1 MRVRS
6 FLVLALTAVLAA
18 SLTACDSGG
27 SSSGATTT
35 VGTTATSAPTGSGG
49 TTSGASTLT
58 ERDFKNKVAAAVIT
72 GTDFQ
77 ADPGFGLT
85 VNVSEQ
91 QGLDTVQLVLD
102 DAYKQYTSDPD
113 RQDEIVDGLV
123 HQVVRQMHEGN
134 AKRSFSEVRDQLMPV
149 LKRRVDVSR
158 IKDGPAVRPFDDLD
172 VIYAV
177 QGDHYFT
184 VATKDDLDRWGK
196 SVDEIDSLALANLEK
211 QTNKQQK
218 LLCEKAKSQRLCG
231 WASGDG
237 YDATRML
244 VPGLRR
250 QIVKELGGPAVYA
263 VPLESVFVALT
274 RNYADVIKPKV
285 LQQFTTGDNPLS
297 PELFE
302 ERNGQLVALSR

>member
-1 MRVRS
+1 MPVRV
-6 FLVLALTAVLAA
+6 FLVLALTALLAA
-18 SLTACDSGG
+18 SVSACDSGG
-27 SSSGATTT
+27 GGGTTSGGTTSTGTSSGATTT
-35 VGTTATSAPTGSGG
+35 E
-49 TTSGASTLT
+49 GALSQ
-58 ERDFKNKVAAAVIT
+58 RDFKNKVAAAIIT
-72 GTDFQ
+72 GTDLQ
-77 ADPGFGLT
+77 GDPGFGLT
-85 VNVSEQ
+85 IDVTEEN
-91 QGLDTVQLVLD
+91 GLDTVQLVLD

-123 HQVVRQMHEGN
+123 QEAVRRMEEGN
-134 AKRSFSEVRDQLMPV
+134 TKRSFSDVRDQLMPM

-158 IKDGPAVRPFDDLD
+158 IENDPAVTQVDDLD

-184 VATKDDLDRWGK
+184 VATKDDLARWGQ
-196 SVDEIDSLALANLEK
+196 SVDDVDSLALSNLEK
-211 QTNKQQK
+211 KTNANQK
-218 LLCEKAKSQRLCG
+218 LLCEPSGGQKLCG

-250 QIVKELGGPAVYA
+250 KIVHELGGPAVYA

-274 RNYADVIKPKV
+274 RNYAPVIKGKV
-285 LQQFTTGDNPLS
+285 LQEFTTGENPLS

-302 ERNGQLVALSR
+302 ERNGQLVALPQ

>member
-1 MRVRS
+1 MLVRV
-6 FLVLALTAVLAA
+6 LLALALTALLTA
-18 SLTACDSGG
+18 SVSACDSGD
-27 SSSGATTT
+27 TTT
-35 VGTTATSAPTGSGG
+35 SGSTPSTATSSGG
-49 TTSGASTLT
+49 TTTQGALSQ
-58 ERDFKNKVAAAVIT
+58 RDFKNKVAAAIIT
-72 GTDFQ
+72 GTDLQ
-77 ADPGFGLT
+77 GDPGFGMT
-85 VNVSEQ
+85 IDVSEQ
-91 QGLDTVQLVLD
+91 NGLDTVQLVLD

-123 HQVVRQMHEGN
+123 QEAVRRMEEGN
-134 AKRSFSEVRDQLMPV
+134 TKRSFSDVRDQLMPM

-158 IKDGPAVRPFDDLD
+158 IENDPAVTQVDDLD

-184 VATKDDLDRWGK
+184 VATKDDLARWGQ
-196 SVDEIDSLALANLEK
+196 SVDDVDSLALSNLEK
-211 QTNKQQK
+211 KTNANQK
-218 LLCEKAKSQRLCG
+218 LLCEPSGGQKLCG

-237 YDATRML
+237 YDASRML

-274 RNYADVIKPKV
+274 RNYASVIKGKV
-285 LQQFTTGDNPLS
+285 LQEFTTGKNPLS

-302 ERNGQLVALSR
+302 ERNGKLVALPQ

>member
-1 MRVRS
+1 MPVRV
-6 FLVLALTAVLAA
+6 FLVLFLTALLAA
-18 SLTACDSGG
+18 SVSACDSGG
-27 SSSGATTT
+27 GSASPTESGATRT
-35 VGTTATSAPTGSGG
+35 TGS
-49 TTSGASTLT
+49 TSGATSTGARTLS
-58 ERDFKNKVAAAVIT
+58 ERDFKNKVAAAIVT
-72 GTDFQ
+72 GTELHGE
-77 ADPGFGLT
+77 PGFGLN
-85 VNVSEQ
+85 VDVSEENE
-91 QGLDTVQLVLD
+91 LDTVQLVLG
-102 DAYKQYTSDPD
+102 DAYKQYASDPD

-123 HQVVRQMHEGN
+123 QEAVRRMQEGN
-134 AKRSFSEVRDQLMPV
+134 SKRSFSDVSGRLMPM
-149 LKRRVDVSR
+149 LKRRVDVGR
-158 IKDGPAVRPFDDLD
+158 IENDPAVTRFDALD
-172 VIYAV
+172 VVYAV

-196 SVDEIDSLALANLEK
+196 SVEEIDSLALSNLER
-211 QTNKQQK
+211 QTNKNQK
-218 LLCEKAKSQRLCG
+218 LLCEPSGGQKLCG

-274 RNYADVIKPKV
+274 RNYAPVIKSKV
-285 LQQFTTGDNPLS
+285 LQEFTTGKNPLS

>member
-1 MRVRS
+1 MPVRV
-6 FLVLALTAVLAA
+6 FLVLALTALLAA
-18 SLTACDSGG
+18 SVSACDSGG
-27 SSSGATTT
+27 GDGTTSGSTTSAATSSGATTT
-35 VGTTATSAPTGSGG
+35 Q
-49 TTSGASTLT
+49 GALSQ
-58 ERDFKNKVAAAVIT
+58 RDFKNKVAAAIIT
-72 GTDFQ
+72 GTDLQ
-77 ADPGFGLT
+77 GDPGFGMT
-85 VNVSEQ
+85 IDVSEQ
-91 QGLDTVQLVLD
+91 NGLDTVQLVLD

-123 HQVVRQMHEGN
+123 QEAVRRMEEGN
-134 AKRSFSEVRDQLMPV
+134 TKRSFSDVRDQLMPM

-158 IKDGPAVRPFDDLD
+158 IENDPAVTQVDDLD

-184 VATKDDLDRWGK
+184 VATKDDLARWGQ
-196 SVDEIDSLALANLEK
+196 SVDEIDSLALSNLEK
-211 QTNKQQK
+211 KTNANQK
-218 LLCEKAKSQRLCG
+218 LLCEPSGGQKLCG

-237 YDATRML
+237 YDASRML

-274 RNYADVIKPKV
+274 RNYASVIKGKV
-285 LQQFTTGDNPLS
+285 LQEFTTGKNPLS

-302 ERNGQLVALSR
+302 ERNGQLVALPQ

>member
-1 MRVRS
+1 MRVRV
-6 FLVLALTAVLAA
+6 FLVLALTALLAA
-18 SLTACDSGG
+18 SVSACDTGGG
-27 SSSGATTT
+27 SASPTESGATTSTGTSSGATSTAP
-35 VGTTATSAPTGSGG
+35 GTLS
-49 TTSGASTLT
+49 
-58 ERDFKNKVAAAVIT
+58 ERDFKNKVAGAIVT
-72 GTDFQ
+72 GTELQ
-77 ADPGFGLT
+77 GEPGFGLN

-91 QGLDTVQLVLD
+91 NGLDTVQLVLG
-102 DAYKQYTSDPD
+102 DAYEQYTSDPD

-123 HQVVRQMHEGN
+123 QEAVRRMEGGN
-134 AKRSFSEVRDQLMPV
+134 SKRSFSEVSGRLMPM

-158 IKDGPAVRPFDDLD
+158 IQNDPAVMRFDDLD
-172 VIYAV
+172 VVYAV

-196 SVDEIDSLALANLEK
+196 SVDEIDLLARSNLER
-211 QTNKQQK
+211 QTNKNQK
-218 LLCEKAKSQRLCG
+218 LLCEPSGGQKLCG

-274 RNYADVIKPKV
+274 RKYAPVIKGKV
-285 LQQFTTGDNPLS
+285 LQEFTTGKNPLS
-297 PELFE
+297 PDLFE
-302 ERNGQLVALSR
+302 ERNGQLVALPQ

>member
-1 MRVRS
+1 MPVRV
-6 FLVLALTAVLAA
+6 FLVLALTALLAA
-18 SLTACDSGG
+18 SVSACDSGG
-27 SSSGATTT
+27 GDGTTSGGTTSAGTSSGATTT
-35 VGTTATSAPTGSGG
+35 Q
-49 TTSGASTLT
+49 GALSQ
-58 ERDFKNKVAAAVIT
+58 RDFKNKVAAAIIT
-72 GTDFQ
+72 GTDLQ
-77 ADPGFGLT
+77 GDPGFGLT
-85 VNVSEQ
+85 IDVSEQ
-91 QGLDTVQLVLD
+91 NGLDTVQLVLD

-123 HQVVRQMHEGN
+123 QEAVRRMKEGN
-134 AKRSFSEVRDQLMPV
+134 TKRSFSAMRDQLMPM

-158 IKDGPAVRPFDDLD
+158 IENDPAVTQFDDLD

-184 VATKDDLDRWGK
+184 VATKDDLARWGQ
-196 SVDEIDSLALANLEK
+196 SVDDVDSFALSNLEK
-211 QTNKQQK
+211 KTNANQK
-218 LLCEKAKSQRLCG
+218 LLCEPSGGQKLCG

-237 YDATRML
+237 YDASRML

-274 RNYADVIKPKV
+274 RNYAPVIKGKV
-285 LQQFTTGDNPLS
+285 LQEFTTGKNPLS

-302 ERNGQLVALSR
+302 ERNGQLVALPQ

>member
-1 MRVRS
+1 MRVRV
-6 FLVLALTAVLAA
+6 FLVLGLTALLAA
-18 SLTACDSGG
+18 SASACDSGG
-27 SSSGATTT
+27 SASPTTSGATTST
-35 VGTTATSAPTGSGG
+35 GTSTG
-49 TTSGASTLT
+49 TTSTGAGALSQ
-58 ERDFKNKVAAAVIT
+58 RDFKNKVAAAIVT
-72 GTDFQ
+72 GTEFQ
-77 ADPGFGLT
+77 GDPGFGLS
-85 VNVSEQ
+85 VDVSEQ
-91 QGLDTVQLVLD
+91 DGLDTVQLVLG

-123 HQVVRQMHEGN
+123 QEAARRMKEGN
-134 AKRSFSEVRDQLMPV
+134 SKRSFSEVSGRLMPM

-158 IKDGPAVRPFDDLD
+158 IENAPAITRFDDLD

-196 SVDEIDSLALANLEK
+196 SLDEVDALALSNLERE
-211 QTNKQQK
+211 TNKNQK
-218 LLCEKAKSQRLCG
+218 LLCEPSGGQKLCG

-250 QIVKELGGPAVYA
+250 QIVKELGAPAVYA

-274 RNYADVIKPKV
+274 RNYAPVIKSKV
-285 LQQFTTGDNPLS
+285 LQEFTTGKNPLS
-297 PELFE
+297 PKLFE
-302 ERNGQLVALSR
+302 ERNGQLVALAQ

>member
-1 MRVRS
+1 MRVRT

-27 SSSGATTT
+27 SSSGTTT
-35 VGTTATSAPTGSGG
+35 AAGTSATLAPTDSGG

-77 ADPGFGLT
+77 ADPGFGLA
-85 VNVSEQ
+85 VDVSEQ

-123 HQVVRQMHEGN
+123 RQVVRQMREGN
-134 AKRSFSEVRDQLMPV
+134 AKRSFSEVRNQLMPM

-302 ERNGQLVALSR
+302 ERNGQLVAVSP

>member
-1 MRVRS
+1 MPVRV
-6 FLVLALTAVLAA
+6 FLVLALTALLAA
-18 SLTACDSGG
+18 SVSACDSGG
-27 SSSGATTT
+27 GDGTTSGSTTSAATSSGATTT
-35 VGTTATSAPTGSGG
+35 Q
-49 TTSGASTLT
+49 GALSQ
-58 ERDFKNKVAAAVIT
+58 RDFKNKVAAAIIT
-72 GTDFQ
+72 GTDLQ
-77 ADPGFGLT
+77 GDPGFGMT
-85 VNVSEQ
+85 IDVSEQ
-91 QGLDTVQLVLD
+91 NGLDTVQLVLD

-123 HQVVRQMHEGN
+123 QEAVRRMEEGN
-134 AKRSFSEVRDQLMPV
+134 TKRSFSDVRDQLMPM

-158 IKDGPAVRPFDDLD
+158 IENDPAVTQVDDLD

-184 VATKDDLDRWGK
+184 VATKDDLARWGQ
-196 SVDEIDSLALANLEK
+196 SVDEIDSLALSNLEK
-211 QTNKQQK
+211 KTNANQK
-218 LLCEKAKSQRLCG
+218 LLCEPSGGQKLCG

-237 YDATRML
+237 YDASRML

-274 RNYADVIKPKV
+274 RNYAPVIKGKV
-285 LQQFTTGDNPLS
+285 LQEFTTGKNPLS

-302 ERNGQLVALSR
+302 ERNGKLVALPQ

>member
-1 MRVRS
+1 MRVRV
-6 FLVLALTAVLAA
+6 FLALALTALLAA
-18 SLTACDSGG
+18 SASACDSGG
-27 SSSGATTT
+27 DSSGTTGST
-35 VGTTATSAPTGSGG
+35 GAATSSDGG
-49 TTSGASTLT
+49 TTTQGARSD
-58 ERDFKNKVAAAVIT
+58 RDFKNKVAAAIIT
-72 GTDFQ
+72 GTELQ
-77 ADPGFGLT
+77 GDPGFGLT
-85 VNVSEQ
+85 VNVSEPDSF
-91 QGLDTVQLVLD
+91 DTIQLVLD

-123 HQVVRQMHEGN
+123 QEAVRRMEGGN
-134 AKRSFSEVRDQLMPV
+134 SKRSFSDVSDQLMPM

-158 IKDGPAVRPFDDLD
+158 IKDRPAVRPFDDLD

-196 SVDEIDSLALANLEK
+196 SVGEIDSLAISNLEK
-211 QTNKQQK
+211 QTNKEQK
-218 LLCEKAKSQRLCG
+218 LLCEPSGGQKLCG

-250 QIVKELGGPAVYA
+250 QIVKELGEPAVYA

-274 RNYADVIKPKV
+274 RNYAPVIKGRV
-285 LQQFTTGDNPLS
+285 LQECTTGKNPLS

-302 ERNGQLVALSR
+302 ERNGQLVALPR

>member
-1 MRVRS
+1 MRV
-6 FLVLALTAVLAA
+6 FLVLALTALLAA
-18 SLTACDSGG
+18 SVSACDSGG
-27 SSSGATTT
+27 GDGTTSGSTTSAGTSSGATTT
-35 VGTTATSAPTGSGG
+35 Q
-49 TTSGASTLT
+49 GALSQ
-58 ERDFKNKVAAAVIT
+58 RDFKNKVAAAIIT
-72 GTDFQ
+72 GTDLQ
-77 ADPGFGLT
+77 GDPGFGLT
-85 VNVSEQ
+85 IDVSEQ
-91 QGLDTVQLVLD
+91 NGLDTVQLVLD

-123 HQVVRQMHEGN
+123 QEAVRRMEEGN
-134 AKRSFSEVRDQLMPV
+134 TKRSFSAVRDQLMPM

-158 IKDGPAVRPFDDLD
+158 IENDPAVTQFDDLD

-184 VATKDDLDRWGK
+184 VATKDDLARWGQ
-196 SVDEIDSLALANLEK
+196 SVDEIDSLALSNLEK
-211 QTNKQQK
+211 QTNENQK
-218 LLCEKAKSQRLCG
+218 LLCEPSGGQKLCG

-237 YDATRML
+237 YDASRML

-274 RNYADVIKPKV
+274 RNYASVIKGKV
-285 LQQFTTGDNPLS
+285 LQEFTTGKNPLS

-302 ERNGQLVALSR
+302 ERNGQLVALPQ